1 MVAREALLTNPG
13 DEQKPGESYV
23 QELLWVHDMIRRDLV
38 AVRRLAADALD
49 GAPPEDLSAEIE
61 SLQTKGPLWKP
72 RMNCMH
78 YCRFVHGH
86 HSLEDQAMFRPY
98 WSRTPNSRRCS
109 TSLKADHRE
118 IAVYLDEIAESIGEL
133 QWDETPSSR
142 QRLAAALDRLSEHLL
157 VHLDYEEEALSPPRS
172 DRGRG

>member
-13 DEQKPGESYV
+13 DEQKPGESFV

-61 SLQTKGPLWKP
+61 SLQTKGPLWKL

-86 HSLEDQAMFRPY
+86 HSLEDQAMFPALLE
-98 WSRTPNSRRCS
+98 SNPELSPVLDK
-109 TSLKADHRE
+109 LKADHRE
-118 IAVYLDEIAESIGEL
+118 IAGYLDEIAESIGEL

-157 VHLDYEEEALSPPRS
+157 VHLDYEEEALSPTLRS
-172 DRGRG
+172 WTG

>member
-1 MVAREALLTNPG
+1 MGPREVLLGSPQG
-13 DEQKPGESYV
+13 GQQPGESFV
-23 QELLWVHDMIRRDLV
+23 KELLWVHDMIRRDLS
-38 AVRRLAADALD
+38 AVRKLAAAALE

-61 SLQTKGPLWKP
+61 SLQTKGPLWKL
-72 RMNCMH
+72 RMNCLH

-86 HSLEDQAMFRPY
+86 HSLEDQAMFPALLE
-98 WSRTPNSRRCS
+98 SNPGLSPVIDK
-109 TSLKADHRE
+109 LKADHRA

-157 VHLDYEEEALSPPRS
+157 VHLDYEEEALNPTLRS
-172 DRGRG
+172 WTG